1 MKISHIGWNLF
12 GLSFPLVVAAVAVP
26 HLIERLGNEKF
37 GLLALT
43 WGLIGYAGAL
53 DLGVGR
59 ALTQMISRLRGE
71 NNTKKIPDLLA
82 TAVVIS
88 FFASLFLAALFLSL
102 IFFDVSK
109 FLSIKNTSVSEI
121 NVSIFLLSLAIPAQ
135 AMSATYK
142 GLNEAYLNFRG
153 ISILRVI
160 LGLANFGAPF
170 IVTFFSNNLAWV
182 VFTLAISRLIALFV
196 FRELALSCMS
206 KDELDRKDGSFSK
219 ELAKKLFSF
228 GGWITVSSVISPF
241 LMQADRFFIAHIIAA
256 AAVTI
261 YVLPYEMV
269 VQSLIVVGAISTVV
283 FPNLSRMIGTNST
296 EVDGYFKKWLLLVS
310 GIMAGICITVALILP
325 VILPLWIKGN
335 LDDRSIVIGQIL
347 CIGVLFNSVGSMYYA
362 LIHAKGRPDVTAKL
376 HILEL
381 PLYALILYFLLQK
394 FGIIGAAWAWVAR
407 MFFDS
412 VALYLTN
419 RKV

>member
-26 HLIERLGNEKF
+26 HLIDRLGNEKF

-71 NNTKKIPDLLA
+71 NNTKKIPALLA

-88 FFASLFLAALFLSL
+88 FFASLFLSALFVSL

-121 NVSIFLLSLAIPAQ
+121 NISILLLGLAIPAQ

-153 ISILRVI
+153 ISVLRVI

-170 IVTFFSNNLAWV
+170 VVTFFSNNLAWV
-182 VFTLAISRLIALFV
+182 ICTLTVSRLVALLV
-196 FRELALSCMS
+196 FRELALSCMNKDKLNRADGRFS
-206 KDELDRKDGSFSK
+206 KD
-219 ELAKKLFSF
+219 LARKLFSF

-256 AAVTI
+256 AAVTV

-283 FPNLSRMIGTNST
+283 FPNLSRMIGTNS
-296 EVDGYFKKWLLLVS
+296 VDVGKYFNKWLFLVS
-310 GIMAGICITVALILP
+310 GIMTGICIVIALILP
-325 VILPLWIKGN
+325 IILPLWIKGN

-347 CIGVLFNSVGSMYYA
+347 CMGVLSNSIGSMYYA
-362 LIHAKGRPDVTAKL
+362 LIHAKGRPDLTAKL

-381 PLYALILYFLLQK
+381 PLYATLLYFLLEN
-394 FGIIGAAWAWVAR
+394 FGIVGAAWAWVAR
-407 MFFDS
+407 MLFDS
-412 VALYLTN
+412 MALYLAN
-419 RKV
+419 RKI